1 MHALGNGH
9 QPGMFKGIVGEI
21 RMRLGNWVGIRLKKM
36 LNPVPVTFHSVLKRK
51 TEKLELLE

>member
-9 QPGMFKGIVGEI
+9 QPGMFKGIVGGV
-21 RMRLGNWVGIRLKKM
+21 RMSLGNWVGIRLKKM
-36 LNPVPVTFHSVLKRK
+36 LNPGPVTFHSVLKRK